1 MNEVVESNFR
11 HIRELARS
19 IDARLDHDNATD
31 RRIRNELA
39 GMFAVTIVATY
50 ESIVRETLV
59 EYAGRFH
66 PKYQAHVEGDFAKM
80 NAKISLDNL
89 KSYSNQFGLS
99 PWREAG
105 APKNG
110 SGTTFHK
117 LLKEK
122 REIVERR
129 FRKDLAQSYSNL
141 FRWRNDYAHERSATT
156 TFSEVYEAHRVG
168 QYVVRTFVK
177 AFEKG

>member
-1 MNEVVESNFR
+1 MAEIVEDNFQ
-11 HIRELARS
+11 HIRGLARS
-19 IDARLDHDNATD
+19 IDARLDHNNAID

-59 EYAGRFH
+59 EYAGLFH
-66 PKYQAHVEGDFAKM
+66 PKYQSHVEGDFAKM

-89 KSYSNQFGLS
+89 KSYSNQFGLT
-99 PWREAG
+99 PWREEG
-105 APKNG
+105 APRN
-110 SGTTFHK
+110 GTTFHR
-117 LLKEK
+117 LLKKK
-122 REIVERR
+122 REVVERR

-156 TFSEVYEAHRVG
+156 TFNEVYEAHRIA
-168 QYVVRTFVK
+168 QYVVRTFVE
-177 AFEKG
+177 AFKEG